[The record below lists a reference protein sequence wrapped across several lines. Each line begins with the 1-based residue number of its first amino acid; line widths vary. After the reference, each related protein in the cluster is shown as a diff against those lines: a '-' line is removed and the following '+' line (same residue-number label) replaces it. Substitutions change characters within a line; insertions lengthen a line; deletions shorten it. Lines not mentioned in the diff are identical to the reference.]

1 MNAETRPFAADTHSG
16 LLREDNEDCFLAEAE
31 LGLWLIADGVGGSPR
46 GELASDIV
54 RNTLREQVAAGSTL
68 VDAVRAAHGAIIAAA
83 DAQPEAKGMGSTVV
97 AALLR
102 GMDYELCW
110 VGDSR
115 AYLWSDR
122 LWQATQDHNMASELL
137 AKNVITEEE
146 ASSHPQRHL
155 LTRSLGASGATPEPG
170 YRSGTLQPGQRILL
184 CSDGLT
190 EEVSDSLIAHLLAEH
205 NTPRAQVDAL
215 MSAALD
221 AGGRD
226 NITVLV
232 IGTTSSPTHEQV
244 PQHADSTQQSR
255 RSASGG
261 RPNDGKFPVRALL
274 LVSALLLLGLAAAL
288 L

>member
-16 LLREDNEDCFLAEAE
+16 LLRKDNEDCFLAEPE
-31 LGLWLIADGVGGSPR
+31 LGLWLIADGVGGHPC

-54 RNTLREQVAAGSTL
+54 RNTVREQVAAGSTL
-68 VDAVRAAHGAIIAAA
+68 VESVRAAHGAIIAAA

-102 GMDYELCW
+102 GLDYELCW
-110 VGDSR
+110 IGDSR

-122 LWQATQDHNMASELL
+122 LWQATIDHNMASELL
-137 AKNVITEEE
+137 AQNAITAEE
-146 ASSHPQRHL
+146 ASSHPQRHM
-155 LTRSLGASGATPEPG
+155 LTRSLGASGVAPEPG
-170 YRSGTLQPGQRILL
+170 YRSGTLQQGQRILL

-190 EEVSDSLIAHLLAEH
+190 EEVSDSLIAHLMAEH
-205 NTPRAQVDAL
+205 KTPRAQVDAL

-226 NITVLV
+226 NITVVV
-232 IGTTSSPTHEQV
+232 IDATSSPTEEQV
-244 PQHADSTQQSR
+244 APQAEATQHSR

-261 RPNDGKFPVRALL
+261 KPNDGKFPVKALL